1 MTDTTEADEA
11 RRDVRGVALE
21 PSSEFI
27 GPCPT
32 WCQDGHSR
40 YGQSIDIALELVAE
54 QYDAGSSTHDVTTVR
69 PYPRQHYRETE
80 ARVVLARDERPGF
93 TLTLAHGYSS
103 PRSRRCSS
111 KPARSV
117 NPRRPRADPPVVR
130 GVVARPGQ
138 DSP

>member
-1 MTDTTEADEA
+1 MTDTTEADET

-21 PSSEFI
+21 HVIGESNGDPFI

-40 YGQSIDIALELVAE
+40 WERAEDRIHYGQSIDIALELE

-69 PYPRQHYRETE
+69 TYLRQHYRETE

-93 TLTLAHGYSS
+93 TLTLAE
-103 PRSRRCSS
+103 
-111 KPARSV
+111 ARLL
-117 NPRRPRADPPVVR
+117 
-130 GVVARPGQ
+130 VATLTEMLEQ
-138 DSP
+138 ASA